1 MNKLHSQSEFFFK
14 TVRVAI
20 AIYNLKKLFE
30 DAIKNIAKNPEVGQV
45 KTGDLSGIYAYGFNY
60 NKIAYRIA
68 YKVEVNEDGT
78 LTIIIMAGVH
88 ENFYKKLKEYL
99 N

>member
-1 MNKLHSQSEFFFK
+1 MNEIIFLPPARNFLKKLKDK
-14 TVRVAI
+14 T
-20 AIYNLKKLFE
+20 LKKLFE
-30 DAIKNIAKNPEVGQV
+30 DAIKNISENPQVGQV

-60 NKIAYRIA
+60 NKISYRIA
-68 YKVEVNEDGT
+68 YKIKINDDGT

>member
-1 MNKLHSQSEFFFK
+1 MNEIIFLPPARNFLKKLK
-14 TVRVAI
+14 DK
-20 AIYNLKKLFE
+20 NLKKLFE
-30 DAIKNIAKNPEVGQV
+30 DAIKNIAENPEIGQV

-68 YKVEVNEDGT
+68 YKVEVNDDGT
-78 LTIIIMAGVH
+78 LTRIIMAGVH

>member
-1 MNKLHSQSEFFFK
+1 MNEVIFLPPARNFLKKLK
-14 TVRVAI
+14 DK
-20 AIYNLKKLFE
+20 NLKKLFE
-30 DAIKNIAKNPEVGQV
+30 DAIKNIAENPEVGQV

-68 YKVEVNEDGT
+68 YKVEVNDDGT

>member
-1 MNKLHSQSEFFFK
+1 MNRIIFLPPAKNYLKKLNDK
-14 TVRVAI
+14 
-20 AIYNLKKLFE
+20 NLKKLFE
-30 DAIKNIAKNPEVGQV
+30 DAIKKISEDPQIGQV

-60 NKIAYRIA
+60 NKISYRIA
-68 YKVEVNEDGT
+68 YKVEVNDDGS

>member
-1 MNKLHSQSEFFFK
+1 MNEVIFLPPARNFLKKLK
-14 TVRVAI
+14 DK
-20 AIYNLKKLFE
+20 NLKKLFE
-30 DAIKNIAKNPEVGQV
+30 DAIKNIAENPEVGQV

-60 NKIAYRIA
+60 NKITYRIA
-68 YKVEVNEDGT
+68 YKVEVNDDGT

>member
-1 MNKLHSQSEFFFK
+1 MNEIIFLPPARNFLKKLK
-14 TVRVAI
+14 DK
-20 AIYNLKKLFE
+20 NLKKLFE
-30 DAIKNIAKNPEVGQV
+30 EAIKNISENPQIGKV

-68 YKVEVNEDGT
+68 YKVEVNDDGT

-99 N
+99 S

>member
-1 MNKLHSQSEFFFK
+1 MNEIIFLPPARNFLKKLK
-14 TVRVAI
+14 DK
-20 AIYNLKKLFE
+20 NLKKLFE
-30 DAIKNIAKNPEVGQV
+30 DAIKNISENPEVGQV

>member
-1 MNKLHSQSEFFFK
+1 MNKIIFLPPARNFLK
-14 TVRVAI
+14 KLKDK
-20 AIYNLKKLFE
+20 NLKKLFE
-30 DAIKNIAKNPEVGQV
+30 DAIKNIAENPQAGQV

-60 NKIAYRIA
+60 NKISYRIA
-68 YKVEVNEDGT
+68 YKVEINDDGT
-78 LTIIIMAGVH
+78 LTIIIMAGVN

>member
-1 MNKLHSQSEFFFK
+1 MNKIIFLPPARNFLKKLKDK
-14 TVRVAI
+14 T
-20 AIYNLKKLFE
+20 LKKLFE
-30 DAIKNIAKNPEVGQV
+30 DAIGKISENPQIGQL
-45 KTGDLSGIYAYGFNY
+45 KTGDLNGIYAYGFNY
-60 NKIAYRIA
+60 NKISYRIA
-68 YKVEVNEDGT
+68 YKVEVNDDGT

>member
-1 MNKLHSQSEFFFK
+1 MNKIILLPPAKNF
-14 TVRVAI
+14 
-20 AIYNLKKLFE
+20 LKKLKDKKLKELFK
-30 DAIKNIAKNPEVGQV
+30 DAIEKISENPQVGQV

-60 NKIAYRIA
+60 NKISYRIA
-68 YKVEVNEDGT
+68 YKVEVNDDGT

>member
-1 MNKLHSQSEFFFK
+1 MNNIIFLPPARNFLKKLK
-14 TVRVAI
+14 DK
-20 AIYNLKKLFE
+20 NLKKLFE
-30 DAIKNIAKNPEVGQV
+30 DAIKNIAENPQVGQV
-45 KTGDLSGIYAYGFNY
+45 KTGDLNGIYAYGFNY
-60 NKIAYRIA
+60 NKISYRIA
-68 YKVEVNEDGT
+68 YKVEVNDDGT

>member
-1 MNKLHSQSEFFFK
+1 MNKVILLPPARNFLKKLKDK
-14 TVRVAI
+14 T
-20 AIYNLKKLFE
+20 LKKLFE
-30 DAIKNIAKNPEVGQV
+30 DAIEKISENPQVGQI
-45 KTGDLSGIYAYGFNY
+45 KTGDLNGIYAYGFNY
-60 NKIAYRIA
+60 NKISYRIA

-99 N
+99 K

>member
-1 MNKLHSQSEFFFK
+1 MKKIIFLPPARNFLKKLK
-14 TVRVAI
+14 DK
-20 AIYNLKKLFE
+20 NLKKLFE
-30 DAIKNIAKNPEVGQV
+30 DAIKNISENPQVGQV
-45 KTGDLSGIYAYGFNY
+45 KTGDLNGIYAYGFNY
-60 NKIAYRIA
+60 NKISYRIA
-68 YKVEVNEDGT
+68 YKVEINDDGT

>member
-1 MNKLHSQSEFFFK
+1 MNEIIFLPPARNFLKKLK
-14 TVRVAI
+14 DK
-20 AIYNLKKLFE
+20 NLKKLFE
-30 DAIKNIAKNPEVGQV
+30 DAIKNISENPQVGQV

-60 NKIAYRIA
+60 NKISYRIA
-68 YKVEVNEDGT
+68 YKVEVDDDGK

>member
-1 MNKLHSQSEFFFK
+1 MNEIIFLPPARNFLKKLK
-14 TVRVAI
+14 DK
-20 AIYNLKKLFE
+20 NLKKLFE
-30 DAIKNIAKNPEVGQV
+30 DAIKNISENPEIGQV

-68 YKVEVNEDGT
+68 YKVEVNDDGT

>member
-1 MNKLHSQSEFFFK
+1 MNKIILLPPAKNF
-14 TVRVAI
+14 
-20 AIYNLKKLFE
+20 LKKLKDKKLKEIFK
-30 DAIKNIAKNPEVGQV
+30 DAIEKIAENPQVGQV
-45 KTGDLSGIYAYGFNY
+45 KTGDLNGIYAYGFNY
-60 NKIAYRIA
+60 NKISYRIA
-68 YKVEVNEDGT
+68 YKVEVNDDGT

>member
-1 MNKLHSQSEFFFK
+1 MNKIILLPPAKNF
-14 TVRVAI
+14 
-20 AIYNLKKLFE
+20 LKKLKDKKLKEIFK
-30 DAIKNIAKNPEVGQV
+30 DAIEKISENPQVGQV
-45 KTGDLSGIYAYGFNY
+45 KTGDLNGIYAYGFNY
-60 NKIAYRIA
+60 NKISYRIA
-68 YKVEVNEDGT
+68 YKVEVNDDGT

>member
-1 MNKLHSQSEFFFK
+1 MNNVILLPPAKNF
-14 TVRVAI
+14 
-20 AIYNLKKLFE
+20 LKKLK
-30 DAIKNIAKNPEVGQV
+30 DKNLKELFKNSIEKIAENPAVGQV

-68 YKVEVNEDGT
+68 YKVEVNDDGT

-99 N
+99 R

>member
-1 MNKLHSQSEFFFK
+1 MNEIIFLPPARNFLKKLK
-14 TVRVAI
+14 DK
-20 AIYNLKKLFE
+20 NLKKLFE
-30 DAIKNIAKNPEVGQV
+30 DAIKNISENPQVGQV

-60 NKIAYRIA
+60 NKISYRIA

-99 N
+99 S

>member
-1 MNKLHSQSEFFFK
+1 MNKIIFLPPARNFLK
-14 TVRVAI
+14 KLKDK
-20 AIYNLKKLFE
+20 NLKKLFE
-30 DAIKNIAKNPEVGQV
+30 DAIKNISENPQSGQV

-60 NKIAYRIA
+60 NKISYRIA
-68 YKVEVNEDGT
+68 YKVEINDDGT

>member
-1 MNKLHSQSEFFFK
+1 MNEIIFLPPARNFLKKLK
-14 TVRVAI
+14 DK
-20 AIYNLKKLFE
+20 NLKKLFE
-30 DAIKNIAKNPEVGQV
+30 DAIKNISENPEVGQV

-68 YKVEVNEDGT
+68 YKVEVNDDGT

>member
-1 MNKLHSQSEFFFK
+1 MNEIIFLPPARNFLKKLK
-14 TVRVAI
+14 DK
-20 AIYNLKKLFE
+20 NLKKLFK
-30 DAIKNIAKNPEVGQV
+30 DAIKNISENPEVGQV

>member
-1 MNKLHSQSEFFFK
+1 MNKIIFLPPARNFLK
-14 TVRVAI
+14 KLKDK
-20 AIYNLKKLFE
+20 NLKKLFE
-30 DAIKNIAKNPEVGQV
+30 DAIKNISENPQAGQV
-45 KTGDLSGIYAYGFNY
+45 KTGDLNGIYAYGFNY
-60 NKIAYRIA
+60 NKILYRIA
-68 YKVEVNEDGT
+68 YKVEINDDGT

>member
-1 MNKLHSQSEFFFK
+1 MNNVIILPPAKNF
-14 TVRVAI
+14 
-20 AIYNLKKLFE
+20 LKKLKDKNLKDLFK
-30 DAIKNIAKNPEVGQV
+30 DAIEKISENPQVGQV

-60 NKIAYRIA
+60 NKTSYRIA
-68 YKVEVNEDGT
+68 YKVEVNDDGT

-88 ENFYKKLKEYL
+88 ENFYKNLKEYL

>member
-1 MNKLHSQSEFFFK
+1 MNNVILLPPAKNF
-14 TVRVAI
+14 
-20 AIYNLKKLFE
+20 LKKLKDKNLKELFK
-30 DAIKNIAKNPEVGQV
+30 DAIEKISENPQVGQI

-60 NKIAYRIA
+60 NKISYRIA
-68 YKVEVNEDGT
+68 YKVEVNDDGT

-99 N
+99 K

>member
-1 MNKLHSQSEFFFK
+1 MNEIIFLPPARNFLKKLK
-14 TVRVAI
+14 DK
-20 AIYNLKKLFE
+20 NLKKLFE
-30 DAIKNIAKNPEVGQV
+30 DAIKNIAENPEVGQV

-68 YKVEVNEDGT
+68 YKVEVNDDGT

>member
-1 MNKLHSQSEFFFK
+1 MNEIIFLPPARNFLKKLK
-14 TVRVAI
+14 DK
-20 AIYNLKKLFE
+20 NLKKLFE
-30 DAIKNIAKNPEVGQV
+30 DAIKNISENPQVGQV

-60 NKIAYRIA
+60 NKISYRIA
-68 YKVEVNEDGT
+68 YKVEVNDDGT

-99 N
+99 S

>member
-1 MNKLHSQSEFFFK
+1 MNEVIFLPPARNFLKKLKDK
-14 TVRVAI
+14 T
-20 AIYNLKKLFE
+20 LKKLFE
-30 DAIKNIAKNPEVGQV
+30 DAIEKISENPQIGQV

-60 NKIAYRIA
+60 NKISYRIA
-68 YKVEVNEDGT
+68 YKVEMNDDGT

-99 N
+99 S

>member
-1 MNKLHSQSEFFFK
+1 MNEIIFLPPARNFLKKLK
-14 TVRVAI
+14 DK
-20 AIYNLKKLFE
+20 NLKKLFE
-30 DAIKNIAKNPEVGQV
+30 DAIKNISETPQVGQV

-60 NKIAYRIA
+60 NKISYRIA
-68 YKVEVNEDGT
+68 YKVEVNDDGT

>member
-1 MNKLHSQSEFFFK
+1 MNNVILLPPAKNF
-14 TVRVAI
+14 
-20 AIYNLKKLFE
+20 LKKLKDKNLKELFK
-30 DAIKNIAKNPEVGQV
+30 DAIEKISENPEVGQV

-60 NKIAYRIA
+60 NKISYRIA
-68 YKVEVNEDGT
+68 YKVEVNDDGT

-99 N
+99 K

>member
-1 MNKLHSQSEFFFK
+1 MNEIIFLPPARNFLKKLK
-14 TVRVAI
+14 DK
-20 AIYNLKKLFE
+20 NLKKLFE
-30 DAIKNIAKNPEVGQV
+30 DAIKNISENPQVGQV
-45 KTGDLSGIYAYGFNY
+45 KTGNLSGIYAYGFNY
-60 NKIAYRIA
+60 NKISYRIA
-68 YKVEVNEDGT
+68 YKVEVNDDGT